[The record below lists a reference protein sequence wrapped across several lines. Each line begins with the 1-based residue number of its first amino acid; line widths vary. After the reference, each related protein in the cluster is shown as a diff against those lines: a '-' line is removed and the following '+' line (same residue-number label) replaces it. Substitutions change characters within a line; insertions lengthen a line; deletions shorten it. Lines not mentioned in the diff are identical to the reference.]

1 VTTLVLAEDDGMPA
15 GPAGEG
21 RPFLDRLVAQ
31 LSAQYGVDPLAVR
44 NRAVEVLASFSGARV
59 QAFVPVLVE
68 KRVRETFRRGSG
80 RGVIPAARAESE
92 AV

>member
-1 VTTLVLAEDDGMPA
+1 VTTLVLAEDDGMLD
-15 GPAGEG
+15 GRDREG

-68 KRVRETFRRGSG
+68 KRVRETFRGGSG
-80 RGVIPAARAESE
+80 RGVIPSVRVASE